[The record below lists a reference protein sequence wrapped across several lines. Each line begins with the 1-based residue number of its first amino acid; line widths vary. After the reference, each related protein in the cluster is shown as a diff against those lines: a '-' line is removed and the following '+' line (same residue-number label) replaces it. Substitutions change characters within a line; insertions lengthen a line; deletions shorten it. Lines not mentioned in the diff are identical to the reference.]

1 MREFGS
7 EFEIEYA
14 RDYYFDDLCKLK
26 EHHAFTRSGRE
37 AIGLAATEIE
47 KGVVLIPAYCCWS
60 MELPFEE
67 AGFTVE
73 YYRLNEDLSV
83 DKEYLCEQIKKYA
96 PKAILA
102 MNYFGFVP
110 TADIVSFIKETD
122 GNIKV
127 IEDFTQS
134 LFCLKENYNPMVDA
148 YVASIRKSVGVPDG
162 GIIVTS
168 LPIDASVLEDGAA
181 TPFVSEHITAGREK
195 MRYRYTGCAD
205 DKTAFR
211 EKQGVAGKDIKENY
225 GLYHISDEAKSVVEH
240 TIVDTVRCARYNN
253 YMHLY
258 EAIKDLNAFRVL
270 FAPSES
276 NQAPFTMVV
285 CAENRSEV
293 QTAMAKVGVYAQVL
307 WPLKEKAKEICS
319 VSKYMEEHM
328 LAIPI
333 DQRYFYDDIMEMGER
348 INSVVK

>member
-14 RDYYFDDLCKLK
+14 RDYYFDDLCALK
-26 EHHAFTRSGRE
+26 ENHAFTRSGRE
-37 AIGLAATEIE
+37 AIGLAACAIE
-47 KGVVLIPAYCCWS
+47 KGVVLMPAYCCWS

-67 AGFTVE
+67 SGFTVE

-83 DKEYLCEQIKKYA
+83 DKDYLSEQIKIYA
-96 PKAILA
+96 PKAVLV
-102 MNYFGFVP
+102 MNYFGFAP
-110 TADIVSFIKETD
+110 TNEVVNLIKGIDES
-122 GNIKV
+122 IKV

-134 LFCLKENYNPMVDA
+134 LFCLKENYNPKVDA

-168 LPIDASVLEDGAA
+168 LPIDSSVLKEGKD

-195 MRYRYTGCAD
+195 MRYRYTGNAD
-205 DKTAFR
+205 DKASFR

-225 GLYHISDEAKSVVEH
+225 GLYRISNEAKSVVEH
-240 TIVDTVRCARYNN
+240 TIVDNVRVARYSNFKN
-253 YMHLY
+253 LY
-258 EAIKDLNAFRVL
+258 ELIKDIKGIRVL
-270 FAPSES
+270 FAPSEN
-276 NQAPFTMVV
+276 NQAPFSMIV
-285 CAENRSEV
+285 CADNRSEV

-307 WPLKEKAKEICS
+307 WPLKERAKKICS

-333 DQRYFYDDIMEMGER
+333 DQRYFYDDIMEMGKR
-348 INSVVK
+348 IKSVL